1 MGSLEALCHFDHHIY
16 VYNTCRGYTLI
27 RWLRRDCQP
36 YRCSRVP
43 TFHRPVTRSGAGTTR
58 GWQVSHAPNAHLQ
71 PTVMAHWRPPT
82 LADLGDRSF
91 DSEEESSSGSAGTR
105 SRRTSLLSESISEL
119 DYYDEDSSDE
129 ELDGQ
134 RPLKRARWDE
144 PTTEASSSRVP
155 ARDPLAPP
163 FLECRFGSPLSRA
176 QSWHWWAHWTRYYRT
191 GT

>member
-1 MGSLEALCHFDHHIY
+1 M
-16 VYNTCRGYTLI
+16 YNTCRSYTLI
-27 RWLRRDCQP
+27 RWLRGECQP

-43 TFHRPVTRSGAGTTR
+43 TFHGPVTRSGAGTTR
-58 GWQVSHAPNAHLQ
+58 GWQVSRVPNAHLQ
-71 PTVMAHWRPPT
+71 PTVMTHWRPPT
-82 LADLGDRSF
+82 LADLGDRSL

-144 PTTEASSSRVP
+144 PTTEASSPRVP

-163 FLECRFGSPLSRA
+163 FLRYRFGSPLSRA

>member
-1 MGSLEALCHFDHHIY
+1 
-16 VYNTCRGYTLI
+16 
-27 RWLRRDCQP
+27 
-36 YRCSRVP
+36 
-43 TFHRPVTRSGAGTTR
+43 
-58 GWQVSHAPNAHLQ
+58 
-71 PTVMAHWRPPT
+71 MAHWRPPT
-82 LADLGDRSF
+82 LADLGDRSL

-144 PTTEASSSRVP
+144 PTPEASSPRVP

-163 FLECRFGSPLSRA
+163 FLRYRFGSPLSRA

-191 GT
+191 GFFAWSLIHVFVAAARAVLQLALTWVGLHNMRVWGLIRMCEQRRFELKMMEAQLRDLLQ